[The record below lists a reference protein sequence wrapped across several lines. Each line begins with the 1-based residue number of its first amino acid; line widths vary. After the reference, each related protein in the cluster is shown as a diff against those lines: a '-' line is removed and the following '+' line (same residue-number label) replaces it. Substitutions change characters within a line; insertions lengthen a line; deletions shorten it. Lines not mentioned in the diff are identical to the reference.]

1 MERSAWKR
9 PFMPP
14 ISFAH
19 HFLVRIPGLAAGR
32 ILPGYAK
39 EAFLGLVHDL
49 MEQSFFLRLIGHL

>member
-1 MERSAWKR
+1 
-9 PFMPP
+9 MPP